1 MDTLRRCIY
10 GKNSSFGDT
19 VCSIVDG
26 IKFSDDEKENTLKR
40 KIVYKRFVNEVDYY
54 ENIASKITVQYNF
67 LRIMITIC
75 SMLLPTLQTIQGNK
89 EISMYDTYIFWISI
103 FVSLKIMICNGF
115 IALFKIDQRYTLYNL
130 TSEKLKKAGW
140 NYLERTG
147 KYTLTENNELADYS
161 YNLILFFEEIEQIK
175 EQTTMKEFGDDTNHF
190 SVKKDSKEPL
200 IKIDKYGKVIDKHE
214 EKEIKDEEENKINKT
229 IERFVEEEEEE
240 EEDEDEEEEEE
251 ETKYYSPKAI
261 KK

>member
-1 MDTLRRCIY
+1 
-10 GKNSSFGDT
+10 
-19 VCSIVDG
+19 
-26 IKFSDDEKENTLKR
+26 
-40 KIVYKRFVNEVDYY
+40 
-54 ENIASKITVQYNF
+54 
-67 LRIMITIC
+67 MITIG

-175 EQTTMKEFGDDTNHF
+175 EQTTMKEFGDDTNHS

-200 IKIDKYGKVIDKHE
+200 IKIDKYGKVIDKPE

-229 IERFVEEEEEE
+229 IERFVEEDQ
-240 EEDEDEEEEEE
+240 EEDQEEDEEE

>member
-1 MDTLRRCIY
+1 MDTFRRCIY

-19 VCSIVDG
+19 VCSIVDN
-26 IKFSDDEKENTLKR
+26 IKFSDDDTENKLKR

-54 ENIASKITVQYNF
+54 ENIASKITLQYNF
-67 LRIMITIC
+67 LRIMITIG

-89 EISMYDTYIFWISI
+89 QISMYDNYIFWISI

-175 EQTTMKEFGDDTNHF
+175 EQTTMKEFGDDTNH
-190 SVKKDSKEPL
+190 SIKKYSKES
-200 IKIDKYGKVIDKHE
+200 IKIHNDKKFGKVIDKIE
-214 EKEIKDEEENKINKT
+214 EYKDGEG
-229 IERFVEEEEEE
+229 EEE
-240 EEDEDEEEEEE
+240 EEDGEGEDGEGEEEEDGEGE
-251 ETKYYSPKAI
+251 DDDDTKYYSPKAI